1 MVLNLKSKSY
11 AKLKNINRIKDM
23 KKIGLTLLTAFVG
36 GAMALGT
43 YKVFENKSADSM
55 SLEDK
60 QNVYFANNKAF
71 SNITSS
77 AGEADFTQA
86 AAAVTP
92 AVVYIRTSYTATSGG
107 GRQQQDMMD
116 LFGDMFGQRMQPRQ
130 SQPRMAS
137 GSGVIISPD
146 GYIVTNNHVVAKAD
160 KIDITLND
168 HRTFKAK
175 VIGTDPNTDLALIKI
190 EGTNLPVVKFGNSD
204 DVRVG
209 EWVLAVGNPFNLT
222 STVTAGIVSA
232 KGRGIGIIGTQD
244 DDDDAAGNP
253 FGMRMQRQNQTPR
266 VNKGIESFI
275 QTDAAINPGNSGGA
289 LVNTKGELIGIN
301 SAIASHTGSYEGYG
315 FAIPINMAK
324 KILGDIQKFGAV
336 KRGYVG
342 VSFTELNADNAQTL
356 NAGKTVGLYVESIV
370 PGGGAEAAGIQK
382 GDIISKVEGNTVY
395 ESSDLQERVARL
407 TPGDKIR
414 LTVTREGKERDVVV
428 TLKPEAPE
436 ARKTDIAKSA
446 TELYNKLGASFTP
459 LSAEQKAKFRV
470 NGGVVVTQVRPGG
483 VFDDFEVPVGSIV
496 TKINQQPIN
505 SIQDID
511 KAITNLKNGTVI
523 ISGFYPDGGSFTNS
537 FMVAQ

>member
-1 MVLNLKSKSY
+1 
-11 AKLKNINRIKDM
+11 M

-43 YKVFENKSADSM
+43 YKVFENKYADSM

-71 SNITSS
+71 ANITSS

-92 AVVYIRTSYTATSGG
+92 AVVYIRTSYAASTGG
-107 GRQQQDMMD
+107 SNRQDMMD
-116 LFGDMFGQRMQPRQ
+116 QMFGDMFGQRMQPRQ
-130 SQPRMAS
+130 NTPRMAS

-168 HRTFKAK
+168 HRQFKAK

-244 DDDDAAGNP
+244 DEDDDAGSNP
-253 FGMRMQRQNQTPR
+253 FGMRMQRQGQTPR

-315 FAIPINMAK
+315 FAIPVNMAK

-342 VSFTELNADNAQTL
+342 VSFTELNADNAPTL
-356 NAGKTVGLYVESIV
+356 KADKTVGLYVESIV
-370 PGGGAEAAGIQK
+370 PGSAAESAGIQK
-382 GDIISKVEGNTVY
+382 GDIISKVEGNVVY

-414 LTVTREGKERDVVV
+414 LTVTRDGKDKDFVV
-428 TLKPEAPE
+428 TLKGEAPE
-436 ARKTDIAKSA
+436 ARKTEVAKSA

-459 LSAEQKAKFRV
+459 LSAEQKAKFKV
-470 NGGVVVTQVRPGG
+470 SGGVVVTQVRRGG

-505 SIQDID
+505 STQDID
-511 KAITNLKNGTVI
+511 KAITNLKNGTVV